1 MFAIERIRIIK
12 KELQKDKKVSVAKL
26 SDFFDV
32 SEVTIRRDLEKLE
45 KAINSKDYENI
56 YKLAHKIKPNVDIL
70 GMEHTRAKAL
80 EIETLGKSTGSIE
93 EIEEKFPILK
103 KDVLQVV
110 TELKND
116 FDL

>member
-1 MFAIERIRIIK
+1 MIYNLDKINEMAEGDEDFII
-12 KELQKDKKVSVAKL
+12 SVISVFL
-26 SDFFDV
+26 E
-32 SEVTIRRDLEKLE
+32 EVPEDLEGLE
-45 KAINSKDYENI
+45 KAINCRDYENI

-80 EIETLGKSTGSIE
+80 EIETLGKSTGSME

>member
-1 MFAIERIRIIK
+1 MIYNLDKINEMAEGDEDFII
-12 KELQKDKKVSVAKL
+12 SVISVFL
-26 SDFFDV
+26 E
-32 SEVTIRRDLEKLE
+32 EVPEDLEGLE
-45 KAINSKDYENI
+45 KAINCRDYENI

-80 EIETLGKSTGSIE
+80 EIETLGKSTGSME

-103 KDVLQVV
+103 KDVLQVL